1 MKAVKSTDTD
11 GLKEKVV
18 HINRVAKVVKG
29 GRRFSF
35 NAIVV
40 VGNGNGVV
48 GVGLGKANEVTDA
61 ISKGIDDAKKNAVKV
76 SIIKGTVAHEIIGK
90 FGAGKVLLKP
100 ASPGTGMIAGGGV
113 RAVLEA
119 AGISDILTKSL
130 GSSNPHNQVKATLD
144 GLLKQI
150 DARKMASK
158 RGITVNDLF
167 ISLATLC
174 GGVWSTW
181 CG

>member
-1 MKAVKSTDTD
+1 MKRVKSTEAE

-40 VGNGNGVV
+40 VGDGNGTV

-61 ISKGIDDAKKNAVKV
+61 ISKGIDDAKKSLVKV
-76 SIIKGTVAHEIIGK
+76 HIRKGTISHQILGK
-90 FGAGKVLLKP
+90 YGAGKVLLKP
-100 ASPGTGMIAGGGV
+100 ASPGTGLIAGGGV

-119 AGISDILTKSL
+119 AGVQDVLTKSL
-130 GSSNPHNQVKATLD
+130 GSSNPHNQVKATLN
-144 GLLKQI
+144 GLLHQI
-150 DARKMASK
+150 DAKSMANK
-158 RGITVNDLF
+158 RGKTIQEVF
-167 ISLATLC
+167 AS
-174 GGVWSTW
+174 
-181 CG
+181 

>member
-1 MKAVKSTDTD
+1 MKSVKTTELD

-40 VGNGNGVV
+40 VGNGSGTV

-61 ISKGIDDAKKNAVKV
+61 ISKGIDDAKKSLVNV
-76 SIIKGTVAHEIIGK
+76 SIIKGTLAHQIVGK
-90 FGAGKVLLKP
+90 YGAGRVLLKP
-100 ASPGTGMIAGGGV
+100 ASPGTGLIAGGGV

-119 AGISDILTKSL
+119 AGIQDVLTKSL
-130 GSSNPHNQVKATLD
+130 GSSNPHNQVKATLN
-144 GLLKQI
+144 GLLGQI
-150 DARKMASK
+150 DAKKMSKK
-158 RGITVNDLF
+158 RGLSVQEIFN
-167 ISLATLC
+167 S
-174 GGVWSTW
+174 
-181 CG
+181 

>member
-1 MKAVKSTDTD
+1 MKRVKSTETD

-40 VGNGNGVV
+40 VGDGNGIV

-61 ISKGIDDAKKNAVKV
+61 ISKGIDDAKKSLVNVT
-76 SIIKGTVAHEIIGK
+76 ITKGTLAHTIIGK
-90 FGAGKVLLKP
+90 FGAGRVLLKP
-100 ASPGTGMIAGGGV
+100 ASPGTGLIAGGGV

-119 AGISDILTKSL
+119 AGVQDVLTKSL
-130 GSSNPHNQVKATLD
+130 GSSNPHNQVKATLN
-144 GLLKQI
+144 GLMGLI
-150 DARKMASK
+150 DAKAMSKK
-158 RGITVNDLF
+158 RGLTTQEIFN
-167 ISLATLC
+167 S
-174 GGVWSTW
+174 
-181 CG
+181 